1 MPRRRYAGREGQA
14 PEGLRS
20 LRSLRPLPS
29 SSASSLRDNLLP
41 KGPSPCPCPGVD
53 TPSGA
58 WPSALLPTM
67 AIIPPG
73 QNAGMVIFLMNV
85 VAAGGCCGRR
95 SLLQDVVVDE
105 CLCGRMLLWQDV
117 VVAGTG
123 RHSGGF
129 LLRIMPPSWHPVPA
143 CTPTTALQADHSI
156 LPQRRLE
163 SDADLV
169 AATTVAGG
177 TILCCRKE
185 NQYLT
190 RTSLSLRQL
199 QAEPFSAAA
208 KIRIG
213 RGSRCCHASCR
224 LAVLLCRS
232 ED

>member
-1 MPRRRYAGREGQA
+1 MMPRRRYAGREGQA

-117 VVAGTG
+117 VVAGCCCG
-123 RHSGGF
+123 RM
-129 LLRIMPPSWHPVPA
+129 LLWRGQGATPAAFYLGLCRLRGILSPPAPPR
-143 CTPTTALQADHSI
+143 
-156 LPQRRLE
+156 QRCRR
-163 SDADLV
+163 
-169 AATTVAGG
+169 
-177 TILCCRKE
+177 TIL
-185 NQYLT
+185 
-190 RTSLSLRQL
+190 
-199 QAEPFSAAA
+199 F
-208 KIRIG
+208 
-213 RGSRCCHASCR
+213 
-224 LAVLLCRS
+224 CRS